1 MPRRTSPTGTYR
13 AWLPNG
19 IIKIPMKL
27 DTLVF
32 DIETQ
37 NFFSDPGVGWD
48 NFAAL
53 KISVVCVYSYVEDRY
68 FSFEENQMQ
77 ELAELFHDAKTI
89 VGFSMNR
96 YDVPVLNNYFQRLG
110 AGAPKLWEMERV
122 DLLEE
127 IEMSAGQRVSLSR
140 LAEANLGVK
149 KDHDGSEAIVLYR
162 EGKMAELKE
171 YCLNDVK
178 LTKELYDLYR
188 KQNYLFMPDK
198 RTGETIKVAFA
209 KPVKTAKPAIAA

>member
-1 MPRRTSPTGTYR
+1 M
-13 AWLPNG
+13 
-19 IIKIPMKL
+19 
-27 DTLVF
+27 DTIVF

-37 NFFSDPGVGWD
+37 NFFTDPGVGWD

-53 KISVVCVYSYVEDRY
+53 KISVVGVYSYMKDKY
-68 FSFEENQMQ
+68 FCFEE
-77 ELAELFHDAKTI
+77 AEMPKLVEFFDSASRV

-96 YDVPVLNNYFQRLG
+96 YDVPVLNFYFQRLNI
-110 AGAPKLWEMERV
+110 PTPNIWEKERL

-127 IEMSAGQRVSLSR
+127 IEAAAGQRISLSK

-149 KDHDGSEAIVLYR
+149 KDRHGSEAIDLYKNGQI
-162 EGKMAELKE
+162 EELKE

-188 KQNYLFMPDK
+188 KQRYFMLPDK
-198 RTGETIKVAFA
+198 KTGEIIKVEFA
-209 KPVKTAKPAIAA
+209 KQQTVLL

>member
-1 MPRRTSPTGTYR
+1 M
-13 AWLPNG
+13 
-19 IIKIPMKL
+19 

-37 NFFSDPGVGWD
+37 NFFTDPDVGWD

-53 KISVVCVYSYVEDRY
+53 KISVVGVYSYLYDKY
-68 FSFEENQMQ
+68 FVFEEHEM
-77 ELAELFHDAKTI
+77 EKLAELFHEAKRV

-110 AGAPKLWEMERV
+110 AAAPKLWEKERV

-127 IEMSAGQRVSLSR
+127 IEMSAKQRISLSR

-149 KDHDGSEAIVLYR
+149 KDRHGSEAIGLYR
-162 EGKMAELKE
+162 DGKIDELKE
-171 YCLNDVK
+171 YCLKDVK
-178 LTKELYDLYR
+178 LTRDLYDLYQ
-188 KQNYLFMPDK
+188 KQNYLLMPDK
-198 RTGETIKVAFA
+198 KTGEMVKVGFA
-209 KPVKTAKPAIAA
+209 KPFAAAGLF

>member
-1 MPRRTSPTGTYR
+1 M
-13 AWLPNG
+13 
-19 IIKIPMKL
+19 

-37 NFFSDPGVGWD
+37 NFFTDPDVGWD

-53 KISVVCVYSYVEDRY
+53 KISVVCVYSYLYDKY
-68 FSFEENQMQ
+68 FAFEEHEM
-77 ELAELFHDAKTI
+77 EKLAELFQEANRI

-96 YDVPVLNNYFQRLG
+96 YDVPVLNNYFQKLG
-110 AGAPKLWEMERV
+110 SGAPKLWEKERV

-127 IEMSAGQRVSLSR
+127 IEMAAQQRVSLSR
-140 LAEANLGVK
+140 LAETNLGVK
-149 KDHDGSEAIVLYR
+149 KDLHGSAAIGLYR
-162 EGKMAELKE
+162 EGKMEELKA

-188 KQNYLFMPDK
+188 KQNYFLMPDK
-198 RTGETIKVAFA
+198 KTGEIIKVALA
-209 KPVKTAKPAIAA
+209 KPMAEAALFPLR

>member
-1 MPRRTSPTGTYR
+1 MT
-13 AWLPNG
+13 
-19 IIKIPMKL
+19 L

-37 NFFSDPGVGWD
+37 NFFTDPGVGWD

-53 KISVVCVYSYVEDRY
+53 KISAVGVYSYMQDRY
-68 FSFEENQMQ
+68 LVFEEN
-77 ELAELFHDAKTI
+77 EIEKLVHLFDGARKL

-96 YDVPVLNNYFQRLG
+96 YDVPVLDFYFRRSSVP
-110 AGAPKLWEMERV
+110 APNIWEKERI

-127 IEMSAGQRVSLSR
+127 VEAAFGQRVSLSR

-149 KDHDGSEAIVLYR
+149 KDRHGSEAIGLYK
-162 EGKMAELKE
+162 EGKMEELKE

-178 LTKELYDLYR
+178 LTKELYDLFR
-188 KQNYLFMPDK
+188 KKGELLVPDK
-198 RTGETIKVAFA
+198 NTGE
-209 KPVKTAKPAIAA
+209 VKAVKFSREYATLF

>member
-1 MPRRTSPTGTYR
+1 MT
-13 AWLPNG
+13 
-19 IIKIPMKL
+19 L

-37 NFFSDPGVGWD
+37 NFFTDPEVGWD
-48 NFAAL
+48 NFGAL
-53 KISVVCVYSYVEDRY
+53 KISVVGVYSYMEDRY
-68 FSFEENQMQ
+68 YTFEEDQM
-77 ELAELFHDAKTI
+77 EALAELFNDARRI

-110 AGAPKLWEMERV
+110 ATAPKLWEMERV

-149 KDHDGSEAIVLYR
+149 KDHHGSEAIALYR
-162 EGKMAELKE
+162 EGKMQELKE

-198 RTGETIKVAFA
+198 RTGETMKVAFA
-209 KPVKTAKPAIAA
+209 KPTKPLLAV

>member
-1 MPRRTSPTGTYR
+1 MPHRTSPTDTFN
-13 AWLPNG
+13 LVVPT
-19 IIKIPMKL
+19 M

-37 NFFSDPGVGWD
+37 NFFTDPDVGWD

-53 KISVVCVYSYVEDRY
+53 KISVVGVYSYLYDKY
-68 FSFEENQMQ
+68 FSFEENEM
-77 ELAELFHDAKTI
+77 EKLAELFRTAKRI

-96 YDVPVLNNYFQRLG
+96 YDVPVLNNYFQKLG
-110 AGAPKLWEMERV
+110 GDVPRLWEMERV

-127 IEMSAGQRVSLSR
+127 IEMAAKQRVSLSR

-149 KDHDGSEAIVLYR
+149 KGRHGSEAIGLYR
-162 EGKMAELKE
+162 DGKIEELKE

-178 LTKELYDLYR
+178 LTKELYDLYL
-188 KQNYLFMPDK
+188 KQSYFLMPDK
-198 RTGETIKVAFA
+198 KTGDIVKVALA
-209 KPVKTAKPAIAA
+209 KPMAPVPLF